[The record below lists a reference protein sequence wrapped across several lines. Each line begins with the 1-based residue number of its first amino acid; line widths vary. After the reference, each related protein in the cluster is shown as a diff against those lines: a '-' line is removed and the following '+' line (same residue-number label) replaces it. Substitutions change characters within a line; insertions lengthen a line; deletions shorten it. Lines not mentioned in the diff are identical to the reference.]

1 MMDASTY
8 GYEVMG
14 KSLETASDA
23 KEKYLTSVDS
33 W

>member
-1 MMDASTY
+1 MDASTY
-8 GYEVMG
+8 GYKVMV
-14 KSLETASDA
+14 KALETASNA